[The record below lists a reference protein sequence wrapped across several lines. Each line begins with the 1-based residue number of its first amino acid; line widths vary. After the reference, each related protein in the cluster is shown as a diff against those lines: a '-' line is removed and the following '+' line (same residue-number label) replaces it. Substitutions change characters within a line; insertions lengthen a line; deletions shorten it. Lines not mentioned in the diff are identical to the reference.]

1 MADTLAKLQL
11 QELASKYGLNPNQ
24 LNSGVFR
31 KVMEIHENDLDKMAH
46 LNAEAM
52 LADMR
57 EAANNIT
64 ENATALRQRIHEY
77 ERKIETLGETLQ
89 PIIDAAQEYGSVI
102 SEKGRDALA
111 LYAALLKLNR
121 ATTTDGVKAVEGAS
135 YVVYAFLGG
144 QATRSTVYTTTNKQK
159 PDKRDT
165 WEGWEEI

>member
-1 MADTLAKLQL
+1 MADMEAKRQL
-11 QELASKYGLNPNQ
+11 QELARKYGLAPNQ
-24 LNSGVFR
+24 ISSSVFQKIMAAHTDELN
-31 KVMEIHENDLDKMAH
+31 EMAI
-46 LNAEAM
+46 LNAGAALDE
-52 LADMR
+52 MR

-64 ENATALRQRIHEY
+64 QNATALRQRIHEY

-89 PIIDAAQEYGSVI
+89 PIIDAAQEYGSVT
-102 SEKGRDALA
+102 SEKARDALA

-144 QATRSTVYTTTNKQK
+144 QATRSTVYTSTNKQK